1 MKALIAMSGGVD
13 SSVAAKLTLDAGY
26 ECIGCTMKL
35 WDAGD
40 TPGAAAPDRFGE
52 DAGEAAKT
60 CCSLDDTLDA
70 RSVAVRLGMRFYAFN
85 FKSEFE
91 RNVICPFVSAYEAG
105 ETPNPCIECNRALKF
120 GKLIERAGVLGCDK
134 VVTGH
139 YARVERGADGRYVLK
154 KALDPAKDQS
164 YVLYMLGQREL
175 ERVMFPLGAL
185 SKSEVRQIAAEN
197 GFVNANKP
205 ESQDIC
211 FVPDGDYASFIGR
224 RGVVSEPGEFVD
236 TAGSVLGEHRG
247 IVHYTV
253 GQRKHLGIAMGRP
266 VYVVAVDAANNRVVL
281 GDEEELFSR
290 EALVRGFSWVS
301 GEAPDATIRCAAK
314 IRYRKAEQPATATVE
329 ADGAV
334 RLTFDEPQRAICPG
348 QAAVLYDGENVL
360 GGGKIVASR
369 R

>member
-26 ECIGCTMKL
+26 ECVGCTMKL
-35 WDAGD
+35 WDAED
-40 TPGAAAPDRFGE
+40 TPGASVVD
-52 DAGEAAKT
+52 DSEAVKT

-70 RSVAVRLGMRFYAFN
+70 RSVATRLGMPFYAFN
-85 FKSEFE
+85 FKADFE
-91 RNVICPFVSAYEAG
+91 RDVICPFVSSYEAG
-105 ETPNPCIECNRALKF
+105 ETPNPCIECNRRLKF
-120 GKLIERAGVLGCDK
+120 GKLFERADILGCGK

-139 YARVERGADGRYVLK
+139 YARVEQDVNGKFVLK

-175 ERVMFPLGAL
+175 SRVLFPLGEL
-185 SKSEVRQIAAEN
+185 SKSEVRRIADEN

-236 TAGSVLGEHRG
+236 TSGRVIGEHRG
-247 IVHYTV
+247 IIHYTV

-266 VYVVAVDAANNRVVL
+266 VYVVSVDAEKNRVVL

-290 EALVRGFSWVS
+290 TALVRDFSWVS
-301 GEAPDATIRCAAK
+301 GEAPKEPFRCAAK
-314 IRYRKAEQPATATVE
+314 IRYRKAEQAATAIVG
-329 ADGAV
+329 ADGSV
-334 RLTFDEPQRAICPG
+334 RLEFDEGQRAVCPG
-348 QAAVLYDGENVL
+348 QAAVLYDGDVVL
-360 GGGKIVASR
+360 GGGKIAASR